1 MTDGRAR
8 LWERSVEK
16 EAEMA
21 RAMVRLAG
29 SATVLGDSSK
39 FGKLTPFAVA
49 GFDSIDCV
57 VREEAPDG

>member
-1 MTDGRAR
+1 M
-8 LWERSVEK
+8 EK
-16 EAEMA
+16 EAETA
-21 RAMVRLAG
+21 RAMVRLDG